1 MGKSYLKKDDLKNLI
16 QSLSFAE
23 SRYFY
28 QYLKSLNHQTT
39 PYYLALFKTFTQA
52 ESQVT
57 PLPEMA
63 SKKAY
68 TNAKSRL
75 YQQIMQSL
83 RNYHQDS
90 SVELNMQHLICE
102 IEILYDRGLP
112 EQSLTLL
119 KKAQAD
125 AARHENYGLQLQIL
139 TWERKL
145 NIILDKPTR
154 SNQEIA
160 NEEKGILKNLHEI
173 LELEHIYGKVIEIKK
188 RNGYVKGPARDELER
203 ITLKNAQLVS
213 MDKLPSKRGA
223 YYYHFIHS
231 LYYWLTL
238 NHKQAYLYSKQL
250 LAPELAQITPSEYL
264 EGVLQHVTSCMG
276 LGYFDETLAGLA
288 LADAFIAQK
297 RYNHST
303 FFLIRV
309 FYFRICYKLIV
320 YSYMGLPDHL
330 RRTIEEALIQIAA
343 YNQQL
348 SIEMKLVIYGNLR
361 NAYIACGDFDRAEQ
375 LLEILLYKES
385 KFVRR
390 DVYNDLFLS
399 RVFAYLAVKNYVL
412 VPSMAAAAYRQYKQ
426 TKGDEKQVEVGLK
439 ITSIL
444 MKDYNYQD
452 KAVLKSILT
461 GIKSILEEHI
471 TSLRGLNKFHEIYS
485 FYYIWT
491 ENLMQNQPFHVIAAG
506 WHQEHAEQRF
516 EGSIT
521 EECVTP

>member
-1 MGKSYLKKDDLKNLI
+1 MGKAYLKKDDLKNLI
-16 QSLSFAE
+16 VSLSLAE

-28 QYLKSLNHQTT
+28 QYVKSLNHQTT
-39 PYYLALFKTFTQA
+39 PYYLALFKAITQL
-52 ESQVT
+52 ESQPA

-83 RNYHQDS
+83 RNYHQS
-90 SVELNMQHLICE
+90 SSIELNIQNLFCE

-112 EQSLTLL
+112 EQSLKLL
-119 KKAQAD
+119 RRAQAD
-125 AARHENYGLQLQIL
+125 ASKHENYGLLLQVL

-145 NIILDKPTR
+145 NIILDHPTR
-154 SNQEIA
+154 TNHEIA
-160 NEEKGILKNLHEI
+160 KEEKGILKNLNEI
-173 LELEHIYGKVIEIKK
+173 IELEHIYSKVIEIKK
-188 RNGYVKGPARDELER
+188 RNGYVHGTVRDELEH
-203 ITLKNAQLVS
+203 ITLKNAQLTGMNRTS
-213 MDKLPSKRGA
+213 SKRGA

-238 NHKQAYLYSKQL
+238 DHKQAYLYSKRL

-264 EGVLQHVTSCMG
+264 EGILQHVTSCMG
-276 LGYFDETLAGLA
+276 LGYFEETLEGLS
-288 LADAFIAQK
+288 LADAFISQK

-303 FFLIRV
+303 FFLLRV

-320 YSYMGLPDHL
+320 YSYMGLLDPL
-330 RRTIEEALIQIAA
+330 RLTIEEAISQISN

-361 NAYIACGDFDRAEQ
+361 NAYIACGDSEQAEQ
-375 LLEILLYKES
+375 LLQILLFKEA

-399 RVFAYLAVKNYVL
+399 RVFSYLAVKNYVL

-426 TKGDEKQVEVGLK
+426 TKGNETQAEVGLK

-444 MKDYNYQD
+444 MKEHNYEDQG
-452 KAVLKSILT
+452 VLTSVIST
-461 GIKSILEEHI
+461 IKSILETHI
-471 TSLRGLNKFHEIYS
+471 ASLRGLNKFHEIYS

-491 ENLMQNQPFHVIAAG
+491 ESLLQNQAFHVSAAAWYQQHVG
-506 WHQEHAEQRF
+506 QLSQ
-516 EGSIT
+516 STIT
-521 EECVTP
+521 ATE